1 MVHETTATANYY
13 SAWLSFTDASYRFYR
28 SKCEEAS
35 INKRGLLAE
44 KQKTRRRHERL
55 ARVCLTP
62 YRMAHVAIYTTRSH
76 ASQASYSYIY
86 IATQIQLYIAIFLHA
101 SITFFHRN

>member
-1 MVHETTATANYY
+1 MHETTATANYY
-13 SAWLSFTDASYRFYR
+13 SAWLPFTDASYRFYR

-76 ASQASYSYIY
+76 SSQASYSYIY
-86 IATQIQLYIAIFLHA
+86 IATHKYSYI
-101 SITFFHRN
+101 